1 MKDIVFATNNPN
13 KLKEIRQILGDNFNV
28 LSLQD
33 INCKEEL
40 PETQDT
46 LEGNAIQKAKYVSDN
61 YHVDCFADDTG
72 LEVNA
77 LNGEPGVYSARY
89 AGPRRNSEDNMNK
102 LLDELFDM
110 NDRSAQFRTVI
121 ALVENNEVKT
131 FEGKVEGT
139 IAEMK
144 SGNAGF
150 GYDPIFIPG
159 NYSTTFS
166 EMSAEEKNKISHR
179 GKAVQKL
186 VEYLKDN

>member
-77 LNGEPGVYSARY
+77 LNGEPGVFSARY
-89 AGPRRNSEDNMNK
+89 AGPQRNSEDNMNK

-150 GYDPIFIPG
+150 GYDPIFIPES
-159 NYSTTFS
+159 YSITFS

-179 GKAVQKL
+179 GRAVQKL
-186 VEYLKDN
+186 VEYLHK